1 VQEIEQL
8 GLFYLGREKP
18 ATDATAAEQLAL
30 YDSRDLVT
38 HALCVGMTGSG
49 KTGLGISL
57 IEEAAIDGVPVIAID
72 PKGDIADLLLTF
84 PDLRAE
90 DFEPWVNADDAE
102 RAKQSVP
109 EFAAAEATKW
119 RDGLGQWGQDG
130 ERIRRLRDSAQFTIY
145 TPGSTAGVPVSVL
158 GSFEAPEAR
167 DAELLAERAQSAVS
181 GLLALAGIDAD
192 SMTSPAHILLTS
204 IFVAAWQ
211 GGETLDIPKLIGRV
225 QTPPMQ
231 TVGVLAVD
239 DFMPPKD
246 RAALAMALNALVA
259 APGFAVWTQ
268 GDPLDIAAFLRTAD
282 GKPRVSIFS
291 IAHLD
296 DTQRMFFVTQL
307 LSALVGWM
315 RAQNGT
321 SSLRALVYMDE
332 IFGFFPPVAN
342 PPSKPPL
349 LTLLKQ
355 ARAFGIGIVLATQ
368 NPADLDYKGL
378 GNIGTWWLG
387 RLQTERDKQRVLD
400 GLESASGAGL
410 DRAQVDA
417 LLSGLPG
424 RTFLARNIHEQELA
438 LLKTRWA
445 LSYLRGPLGREEIRR
460 LTAAS
465 KPAQTPANSTD
476 EDGAVGEVEAQP
488 SVAVSATAP
497 TVPMQ
502 VNVPQYFMP
511 GTDGKQL
518 RPMLYAAVDI
528 SLSNARLKLSET
540 KRLLMTTPITDGP
553 IPIDWNATHST
564 AVEPER
570 LTTTVPI
577 GATFQPLPA
586 AASRASCYTKWGSQL
601 KTWIRD
607 TQSAQLYRSG
617 SFVSRPDESLREFL
631 ARVDMVSR
639 ETRDSG
645 VDRLREKYQSRRS
658 ALEEKVE
665 RAREAIARESQQAA
679 SQGMDVAISVGS
691 VLAGAILGRRM
702 SRRTGRAVRSA
713 GRAAKQRG
721 DVNRAREAYDKA
733 VQELA
738 DFDAK
743 FELEAGAIQA
753 QRDEMKTVTVKP
765 ARDGIQL
772 RLLALVWSPL
782 EDA

>member
-1 VQEIEQL
+1 MQEFEQL
-8 GLFYLGREKP
+8 GLFYLGRDRP
-18 ATDATAAEQLAL
+18 ASDAAAAEQLAL

-72 PKGDIADLLLTF
+72 PKGDIANLLLTF
-84 PDLRAE
+84 PQLRPE
-90 DFEPWVNADDAE
+90 DFEPWVNPDDAE
-102 RAKQSVP
+102 RAKLTVP

-119 RDGLGQWGQDG
+119 RDGLAQWGQDG
-130 ERIRRLRDSAQFTIY
+130 ARIQRLKDSAQFTVY

-158 GSFEAPEAR
+158 GSFEPPQVR

-181 GLLALAGIDAD
+181 GLLALARVDAD
-192 SMTSPAHILLTS
+192 SMTSAAHILLTN
-204 IFVAAWQ
+204 IFVAAW
-211 GGETLDIPKLIGRV
+211 GAGESLDMPKLIARV
-225 QTPPMQ
+225 QTPPLQ
-231 TVGVLAVD
+231 TIGVLAVD

-246 RAALAMALNALVA
+246 RLTLAMALNALVA

-268 GDPLDIAAFLRTAD
+268 GDALDVGAFLRTAE

-296 DTQRMFFVTQL
+296 DSQRMFFVTQL
-307 LSALVGWM
+307 LSAIVGWM

-400 GLESASGAGL
+400 GLESASGTGL
-410 DRAQVDA
+410 DRAQVDT
-417 LLSGLPG
+417 LLSSLPG
-424 RTFLARNIHEQELA
+424 RTFLTRNIHEQELA

-460 LTAAS
+460 LTAKDKETTAAAES
-465 KPAQTPANSTD
+465 EETTLP
-476 EDGAVGEVEAQP
+476 EAP
-488 SVAVSATAP
+488 VVVPVAP
-497 TVPMQ
+497 TAATSNSQAPPG
-502 VNVPQYFMP
+502 VPQYFMP
-511 GTDGKQL
+511 GSEGKQL
-518 RPMLYAAVDI
+518 RPVLYAAVDV
-528 SLSNARLKLSET
+528 SLSSARLKLSET
-540 KRLLMTTPITDGP
+540 KRLLMTTPITDAA
-553 IPIDWNATHST
+553 IPVDWNQTHST
-564 AVEPER
+564 ALQPDQL
-570 LTTTVPI
+570 LTAIP
-577 GATFQPLPA
+577 ASAQLSALPA
-586 AASRASCYTKWGSQL
+586 AAAKAGSYTKWGSQL

-607 TQSAQLYRSG
+607 TQSVQLYQSG
-617 SFVSRPDESLREFL
+617 SFTSRPDESLREFL
-631 ARVDMVSR
+631 ARVDMVGR
-639 ETRDSG
+639 ESRDSS
-645 VDRLREKYQSRRS
+645 VDRLRAKYESKRA

-665 RAREAIARESQQAA
+665 RAREAIAREGQQAA
-679 SQGMDVAISVGS
+679 SQRMDVAISVGS

-713 GRAAKQRG
+713 GRAAKQGG
-721 DVNRAREAYDKA
+721 DVKRAHEAYDKA

-738 DFDAK
+738 DFDAN
-743 FELEAGAIQA
+743 FQMQAGSA
-753 QRDEMKTVTVKP
+753 QLKHEEVKTITVKP
-765 ARDGIQL
+765 TRDGVTVS
-772 RLLALVWSPL
+772 LLALVWAPAEHS
-782 EDA
+782 

>member
-1 VQEIEQL
+1 
-8 GLFYLGREKP
+8 
-18 ATDATAAEQLAL
+18 
-30 YDSRDLVT
+30 
-38 HALCVGMTGSG
+38 
-49 KTGLGISL
+49 
-57 IEEAAIDGVPVIAID
+57 
-72 PKGDIADLLLTF
+72 
-84 PDLRAE
+84 
-90 DFEPWVNADDAE
+90 
-102 RAKQSVP
+102 
-109 EFAAAEATKW
+109 
-119 RDGLGQWGQDG
+119 
-130 ERIRRLRDSAQFTIY
+130 
-145 TPGSTAGVPVSVL
+145 
-158 GSFEAPEAR
+158 
-167 DAELLAERAQSAVS
+167 
-181 GLLALAGIDAD
+181 
-192 SMTSPAHILLTS
+192 
-204 IFVAAWQ
+204 
-211 GGETLDIPKLIGRV
+211 
-225 QTPPMQ
+225 
-231 TVGVLAVD
+231 
-239 DFMPPKD
+239 
-246 RAALAMALNALVA
+246 
-259 APGFAVWTQ
+259 
-268 GDPLDIAAFLRTAD
+268 
-282 GKPRVSIFS
+282 
-291 IAHLD
+291 
-296 DTQRMFFVTQL
+296 
-307 LSALVGWM
+307 
-315 RAQNGT
+315 
-321 SSLRALVYMDE
+321 
-332 IFGFFPPVAN
+332 
-342 PPSKPPL
+342 
-349 LTLLKQ
+349 
-355 ARAFGIGIVLATQ
+355 
-368 NPADLDYKGL
+368 
-378 GNIGTWWLG
+378 
-387 RLQTERDKQRVLD
+387 
-400 GLESASGAGL
+400 
-410 DRAQVDA
+410 
-417 LLSGLPG
+417 
-424 RTFLARNIHEQELA
+424 
-438 LLKTRWA
+438 
-445 LSYLRGPLGREEIRR
+445 
-460 LTAAS
+460 
-465 KPAQTPANSTD
+465 
-476 EDGAVGEVEAQP
+476 
-488 SVAVSATAP
+488 
-497 TVPMQ
+497 MQ